1 MKTNQNSNSNPTE
14 AAYSL
19 RDLAQV
25 AIQVQADAQALI
37 GFELYFGEE
46 NIGYVQFGSNS
57 MLESI
62 HNLMRESLS
71 SPKNGNL
78 LLDREIRHD
87 LRNRVAVVKGFSDL
101 MRMEAPD
108 NHPSAEVLDK
118 IINRSR
124 DFVDMLDRAKAEADG
139 CEELLAMAS

>member
-1 MKTNQNSNSNPTE
+1 MNTDQISNQQRTHSAS
-14 AAYSL
+14 SL

-46 NIGYVQFGSNS
+46 NIGYVHFGANS

-62 HNLMRESLS
+62 HNLMRESLKS
-71 SPKNGNL
+71 AKNGNL

-108 NHPSAEVLDK
+108 DHPSAEVLDQ
-118 IINRSR
+118 IIKRSR
-124 DFVDMLDRAKAEADG
+124 HFVDMLDGAKSVADD
-139 CEELLAMAS
+139 ELLAMAS